1 MLGQAVPTGL
11 QYSLHMKAQSIAK
24 SLLVGFVGAGIISF
38 FLMMAVVPTM
48 AVMKRLAG
56 NVAQQSVV
64 VNPAI
69 FMRMV
74 ALPAALVGFVVLFLV
89 ALMRFRRQEQAAR
102 H

>member
-1 MLGQAVPTGL
+1 MSPNGYNIQFT
-11 QYSLHMKAQSIAK
+11 MKAQSIAK

-38 FLMMAVVPTM
+38 FLMMAVIPTM

-64 VNPAI
+64 VNPAA

-74 ALPAALVGFVVLFLV
+74 AIPAAVVGFVVLFLV